1 MAWLKRQGELI
12 SATEKKSIASDKI
25 CEDSRRLVI
34 LSEKKRKLEA
44 EMRAL
49 EDTADSLAKKIEARG
64 GRVRRM
70 NGRLRADHGRHETA
84 IQVTRSMRRWLD
96 YVETLLCVTMND
108 IMDK

>member
-1 MAWLKRQGELI
+1 MNHSTQESKLAWLKRQGELI

-49 EDTADSLAKKIEARG
+49 EDTADSLAKKIEARDE
-64 GRVRRM
+64 RVRRM
-70 NGRLRADHGRHETA
+70 NGRLHSEHEKHENA
-84 IQVTRSMRRWLD
+84 IQG
-96 YVETLLCVTMND
+96 YG
-108 IMDK
+108 